1 MSSPIE
7 GGPKEGSTEA
17 PIRHPIEWRNPD
29 FYDAEKIDA
38 EMRRIFD
45 ICHGCRRCFNL
56 CDSFPRLFDL
66 IDESPTGEL
75 DEVKSSDFGPVVE
88 ACTLCDMCYMT
99 KCPYVP
105 PHEFN
110 LDFPHLMLRYRAAEG
125 KEKEG
130 FPFVQAQL
138 AQTDRNG
145 KLAQPVAPL
154 ANWGSSRSNKLTRPV
169 LEAVAGIDRRAEL
182 PKFHGQTFTMRAKK
196 QDKEGLSAPKP
207 APAAGR
213 KVVLFATCFVNYN
226 NPGVGEAARL
236 VLAHNGV
243 ETEVAYPGCC
253 GMPFL
258 EQGNIEK
265 VAAQAEKVAK
275 DMCAWIDKG
284 YDIITL
290 TASCGLMF
298 KFEWPLILPEN
309 EDVMR
314 LSAATRDIDEY
325 VVDIAKKEGLAA
337 GLRPVEGGVTA
348 HLACH
353 ARAQNMGA
361 KSAEMLRLI
370 PDIKVDVV
378 ERCSGHG
385 GTFGVMKETFDV
397 AMKVG
402 KTASRNVAK
411 TGNKYVTS
419 DCPLAAKHLTHEI
432 ETLGEPQLPVAQ
444 HPIEIMARAWGL
456 IQ

>member
-1 MSSPIE
+1 MQ
-7 GGPKEGSTEA
+7 EGSTGA
-17 PIRHPIEWRNPD
+17 PTRHPLDWQSPD
-29 FYDAEKIDA
+29 FYDMDKLDA

-66 IDESPTGEL
+66 IDASPTEEL
-75 DEVKSSDFGPVVE
+75 DAVKSEDFGPIVE

-110 LDFPHLMLRYRAAEG
+110 LDFPHLMLRYRAAEA
-125 KEKEG
+125 KQKG
-130 FPFVQAQL
+130 FPFVPGLL

-145 KLAQPVAPL
+145 KLAAPVAAL
-154 ANWGSSRSNKLTRPV
+154 ANWGSARDNGLTRPV
-169 LEAVAGIDRRAEL
+169 LEAVAGIDARAEL
-182 PKFHGQTFTMRAKK
+182 PKFHGQTFTMRARA
-196 QDKEGLSAPKP
+196 QDKSGVSRAKE
-207 APAAGR
+207 APAKGR
-213 KVVLFATCFVNYN
+213 KAVLFATCFVNYN

-243 ETEVAYPGCC
+243 ETQVAYPGCC

-258 EQGNIEK
+258 EQGNLEK
-265 VAAQAEKVAK
+265 VAAQAVRVSA
-275 DMCAWIDKG
+275 DMAAFIDKG
-284 YDIITL
+284 YDVIAL

-298 KFEWPLILPEN
+298 KTEWPLLLPEHEN
-309 EDVMR
+309 VRALAD
-314 LSAATRDIDEY
+314 ATFDIDEY
-325 VVDIAKKEGLAA
+325 IVDIARKEGLAP
-337 GLRPVEGGVTA
+337 GLQAVEGGVTA

-353 ARAQNMGA
+353 ARAQNMGP
-361 KSAEMLRLI
+361 KSAEMMKLI
-370 PDIKVDVV
+370 PGVKVDVV

-385 GTFGVMKETFDV
+385 GTFGVMKETFDI

-402 KTASRNVAK
+402 KSAARNVAK

-419 DCPLAAKHLTHEI
+419 DCPLAAKHLVQEI
-432 ETLGEPQLPVAQ
+432 REIGDAQIPTAQ

-456 IQ
+456 I